1 VKLMMAGR
9 VQQTLNLSVFWKSAP
24 GL

>member
-1 VKLMMAGR
+1 MMAGR